1 MIERG
6 RKLDLWGALSSL
18 LWFHYAYAKK
28 KEGGSNDEIV
38 NEVIKENPNREGGG
52 EAYEIYKVIK
62 DIDALIDRF
71 SNYKVEYLK
80 IENFKS
86 LVGRMHAHF
95 LNELGKRE
103 RPNNE
108 TTSVVFS
115 IENDI
120 LKYQGNTLDV
130 SVPRDTRYYFLLKTL
145 LSSPKKLWN
154 YDELWKELN
163 EDDNYDPK
171 DWKKIYN
178 PAHDLNEK
186 IAQETTIA
194 DFLDVKKST
203 IRIDP
208 KYLN

>member
-1 MIERG
+1 
-6 RKLDLWGALSSL
+6 
-18 LWFHYAYAKK
+18 
-28 KEGGSNDEIV
+28 
-38 NEVIKENPNREGGG
+38 
-52 EAYEIYKVIK
+52 
-62 DIDALIDRF
+62 
-71 SNYKVEYLK
+71 
-80 IENFKS
+80 
-86 LVGRMHAHF
+86 

-163 EDDNYDPK
+163 GDDNYDPK